1 MSTRK
6 DEPDIVL
13 EDVSDASDEIK
24 LEGNKEL
31 KEISFKIFNQLKD
44 GIVHEMEGFS
54 TAKKKACS
62 KILIRGRFKN
72 QLYPIYPVNPTKINL
87 QIYNIQFLIG
97 LLDGYLLNQIDI
109 IDREKW
115 DGIPVWLK
123 DKNDYSTY
131 KGHMLK
137 LETIA
142 GRKAWKLITNNVK
155 TLIITY
161 INKCKSVIKE
171 LKLENL
177 MSDSDSDSDSQERKF
192 SSPKEQTLP
201 LHRILNYSPIKLIE
215 CSEPSVFF
223 TVLIPRTHKD
233 YNRMT
238 ELERTIGQRKMAVY
252 DSKSDDFFTAINEQ
266 AFEDEG
272 PNYKNV
278 FINYI
283 DVTSDTDCIVSIAN
297 FEVGYLDSYK
307 EGIYLV
313 SESVVSTNT
322 LILLDDRFYKYARE
336 IKNAYLQRTPYVN
349 KLFDGY
355 NPDWDKAILT
365 ALFSDKEEKYKL
377 FNFIDSPVGKFGVMT
392 YMKPDRIVHNKE
404 I

>member
-1 MSTRK
+1 
-6 DEPDIVL
+6 
-13 EDVSDASDEIK
+13 
-24 LEGNKEL
+24 
-31 KEISFKIFNQLKD
+31 
-44 GIVHEMEGFS
+44 
-54 TAKKKACS
+54 
-62 KILIRGRFKN
+62 
-72 QLYPIYPVNPTKINL
+72 
-87 QIYNIQFLIG
+87 
-97 LLDGYLLNQIDI
+97 
-109 IDREKW
+109 
-115 DGIPVWLK
+115 
-123 DKNDYSTY
+123 
-131 KGHMLK
+131 
-137 LETIA
+137 
-142 GRKAWKLITNNVK
+142 
-155 TLIITY
+155 
-161 INKCKSVIKE
+161 
-171 LKLENL
+171 
-177 MSDSDSDSDSQERKF
+177 
-192 SSPKEQTLP
+192 
-201 LHRILNYSPIKLIE
+201 
-215 CSEPSVFF
+215 
-223 TVLIPRTHKD
+223 
-233 YNRMT
+233 MT